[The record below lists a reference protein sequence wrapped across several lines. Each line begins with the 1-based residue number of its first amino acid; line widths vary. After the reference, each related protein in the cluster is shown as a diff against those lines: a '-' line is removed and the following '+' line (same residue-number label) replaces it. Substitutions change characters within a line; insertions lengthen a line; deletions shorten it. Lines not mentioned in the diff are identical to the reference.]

1 MSELVKNARI
11 RDLQDYCRKHFT
23 ERGFGVGLEGPALKQ
38 TINHELLLLVE
49 EVGEL
54 AKAIRKHVGMTTDAM
69 SQIGQIEYELADV
82 LWVTAS
88 IANHFDV
95 DLEEAFRSKEVINH
109 ERTWS

>member
-11 RDLQDYCRKHFT
+11 QDLQDYCREHFV
-23 ERGFGVGLEGPALKQ
+23 ERGFGVGLEGEALKQ

-54 AKAIRKHVGMTTDAM
+54 AKAVRKDVGMTTDAA
-69 SQIGQIEYELADV
+69 SHIGQIEHELADV

-88 IANHFDV
+88 IANHYNV
-95 DLEEAFRSKEVINH
+95 DLEAAFRSKEVINH
-109 ERTWS
+109 GREWN